1 MAFDP
6 AQEEYRRL
14 SLRFART
21 QEIGDA
27 YTATRAAAAFRRRF
41 AWNHDSLPQTDQD
54 RAFHLVARA
63 SELVDRELPFAED
76 GDVAGLVAEARSLL
90 EEAVS
95 LDPECHDARRML
107 AAQECPSFEEHYRFL
122 VDNVDEVRGR
132 TLARR
137 NEALASGRTGADIE
151 ARLVSYPLYRWLAS
165 LAARALVCG
174 RYRKSLEFCREV
186 LEMDPKDHADARFT
200 AYLALA
206 KLEDA
211 DGLEALAD
219 HAARN
224 VPHRPAPDAWLL
236 IASMALAARR
246 GDRQGAH
253 RHLQALLDGYPHAG
267 MVLSSQSE
275 LPDGVFARLAVE
287 PYSND
292 ELVLAVSESSVV
304 FQEGV
309 DLKGMGALG
318 SFVAADPSVVSAR
331 ISDEMS
337 LGRTQDAVTDWRG

>member
-21 QEIGDA
+21 QKIGDA
-27 YTATRAAAAFRRRF
+27 YAATRAAAAFRRRF

-54 RAFHLVARA
+54 RAFHLVTRA

-76 GDVAGLVAEARSLL
+76 DDVAGLIAEARTLL

-95 LDPECHDARRML
+95 LDPACFDARRML
-107 AAQECPSFEEHYRFL
+107 AAQECPSFEDHYRFL
-122 VDNVDEVRGR
+122 MDNVDEVRTR
-132 TLARR
+132 SMARR
-137 NEALASGRTGADIE
+137 DEVLASGRTGSDIE
-151 ARLVSYPLYRWLAS
+151 ARLVMYPLYRWLAS
-165 LAARALVCG
+165 LASRALVCG
-174 RYRKSLEFCREV
+174 RYRKSLEFCKEL
-186 LEMDPKDHADARFT
+186 LELDPKDHADARFT

-206 KLEDA
+206 KLEDEQ
-211 DGLEALAD
+211 GLAD
-219 HAARN
+219 LSQHAATN
-224 VPHRPAPDAWLL
+224 VSHRPAPDAWLL
-236 IASMALAARR
+236 IASMALAAKR
-246 GDRQGAH
+246 GDRTEAH

-267 MVLSSQSE
+267 MVLSTQSE

-292 ELVLAVSESSVV
+292 ELVLAVSESSVI

-318 SFVAADPSVVSAR
+318 SFVADDPSVMSAR
-331 ISDEMS
+331 ISDEIS
-337 LGRTQDAVTDWRG
+337 LGATQDALTPGRG